1 MQTADDNNKVCY
13 FRNALVINI
22 FKLVLHFNSTV
33 INSQIRHYL
42 TTNRRN
48 FLETQYGFQYADS
61 LPWLVA
67 ERAFTRD
74 SIKIKPGT

>member
-1 MQTADDNNKVCY
+1 MQTADDNNKVSY
-13 FRNALVINI
+13 FTNALVINI
-22 FKLVLHFNSTV
+22 FKLILHFNSTI
-33 INSQIRHYL
+33 INNHIRHYL

-67 ERAFTRD
+67 ERTFTRD